1 MCRRLA
7 ITWPSDAAIKLT
19 VQVLP
24 VAAASI
30 NAWKKQA
37 VARREATSRK
47 GVARTARRTSSV
59 AGRVLRTLPCGIFLP
74 IGFKKQPQEGRGG
87 PRQQGAQNQDGGYR
101 SKPNALGQERG
112 LPPAEARWLRNF
124 INARTNRVRV
134 DSKTS
139 KWVHFHA
146 GVAEGSQN
154 NLLRR
159 RPHHTSP
166 CHNRGTNA
174 RTSPESTRRSLSIV
188 QRIEHDGER
197 HQNQGCNILARPTGR
212 KRETARAAHR
222 STRWHKETI
231 PHTQHCNIKPTNR
244 KENHE
249 WTVQRGPGPVV
260 VKRKPPKRSATQ
272 RTPHTLHLRRSLSSS
287 QNSSTTRG
295 ARETGATTAGAVR
308 WNLPCPSL
316 LAFIPLVFRFEL
328 REGACGM
335 PTPVLKSPTT
345 SARALALAHLDAAD
359 DGAAT
364 AGNDSDDV

>member
-1 MCRRLA
+1 M
-7 ITWPSDAAIKLT
+7 T
-19 VQVLP
+19 V
-24 VAAASI
+24 S
-30 NAWKKQA
+30 
-37 VARREATSRK
+37 ATKTK
-47 GVARTARRTSSV
+47 GV
-59 AGRVLRTLPCGIFLP
+59 IFSH
-74 IGFKKQPQEGRGG
+74 
-87 PRQQGAQNQDGGYR
+87 A
-101 SKPNALGQERG
+101 
-112 LPPAEARWLRNF
+112 PP
-124 INARTNRVRV
+124 
-134 DSKTS
+134 
-139 KWVHFHA
+139 
-146 GVAEGSQN
+146 
-154 NLLRR
+154 
-159 RPHHTSP
+159 
-166 CHNRGTNA
+166 
-174 RTSPESTRRSLSIV
+174 
-188 QRIEHDGER
+188 GER
-197 HQNQGCNILARPTGR
+197 EKPPELHITQPDGTKKPI
-212 KRETARAAHR
+212 
-222 STRWHKETI
+222 TI

-244 KENHE
+244 KENHG